1 MTRETRPFDRHLEDD
16 LHLLLDRHA
25 GGTIPAWRMPEPGRR
40 TPPILRGAGAALT
53 AKIAVGAV
61 VAVTAAGAT
70 AEAVITHSVNPVD
83 WARQV
88 TQQVQQ
94 VQQAQKPQ
102 PGSTSPASSATQS
115 PHAATGPI
123 ATPVV
128 SAPAL
133 PAVTP
138 PVVPSVTPLPIPTP
152 STPALP

>member
-1 MTRETRPFDRHLEDD
+1 MTGETRPFDRHLEDE
-16 LHLLLDRHA
+16 LHLLLDPHA

-40 TPPILRGAGAALT
+40 TLPILRGAGAALT

-61 VAVTAAGAT
+61 VAVMAAGAT

-94 VQQAQKPQ
+94 AQKPQ

-115 PHAATGPI
+115 PQAATSPI
-123 ATPVV
+123 AIPVV

-133 PAVTP
+133 PTVTP
-138 PVVPSVTPLPIPTP
+138 LPVPSVKPLPIPTP